1 MKKFF
6 QKKRRILLLGFV
18 LFFLFG
24 ICFFCFKSHFDSPDT
39 RFRQFTD
46 KLFENE
52 LSSNT
57 LNLHYT
63 LANPEKYGI
72 KGKEISLGDMSPENL
87 KKGKEELEKLQERLS
102 SFSPE
107 DLSKENQIIYD
118 ILRLSFA
125 TQLSVADDYLLAE
138 PLGPNLGIQAQLPVL
153 LAEYTFRSPDDIKD
167 YFSLLASIPQYFKS
181 IVKFEKEKSQK
192 GLFMSDTTADRI
204 IQQCNTFTESSEENY
219 LHTMFQERV
228 QKLQEEK
235 QISKKQVSSYITM
248 HQKLLKESVFPS
260 YSLLTQEL
268 DRLKGTGKNE
278 NGLSH
283 LPGGKAYYAYLIK
296 NDVGDYRNVDEI
308 EKELY
313 RQLLQYYNDVQKL
326 SQENPDLLENLNT
339 ETAVEMIEPEKI
351 LAFLQDTITKDF
363 PALMVKDYEVKYVPE
378 AMEEFSSPA
387 FYLTPPI
394 DTLNPNT
401 IYINKGSSV
410 SCPELFTT
418 LAHEGFPGHL
428 YQTLYFGKQKA
439 SPIRSCLSCSG
450 YIEGWATFVE
460 DRSYKYGADFLNI
473 SPASMEFLRLNRC
486 ISLCLYSLLDIG
498 IHDKGWDFTVVTE
511 ILSSFGVTEQE
522 ICREIFQYI
531 VENPANYLKY
541 YLGFLNF
548 SSLENKIREL
558 EGDAFDL
565 KKFHKNILEIGPA
578 PFPIVKKYLLMKY

>member
-6 QKKRRILLLGFV
+6 KKKRRLLLFGSV
-18 LFFLFG
+18 LFFLFCV
-24 ICFFCFKSHFDSPDT
+24 CFFCFKSHFLSPDT

-52 LSSNT
+52 LSANT
-57 LNLHYT
+57 LSLHYT
-63 LANPEKYGI
+63 LAQPEKYGI
-72 KGKEISLGDMSPENL
+72 EKTEITLGDLSPESFEKGKEKLL
-87 KKGKEELEKLQERLS
+87 KLQKSLN
-102 SFSPE
+102 SFDTK

-118 ILRLSFA
+118 ILKLSFA

-138 PLGPNLGIQAQLPVL
+138 PLGANLGIQAQLPVL
-153 LAEYTFRSPDDIKD
+153 LAEYSFRSPDDIKD
-167 YFSLLASIPQYFKS
+167 YFSLLASIPKYFES
-181 IVKFEKEKSQK
+181 IIKFEKEKSQN
-192 GLFMSDTTADRI
+192 GLFMSNTTADRI
-204 IQQCNTFTESSEENY
+204 IQQCRAFIGNSEKNY
-219 LHTMFQERV
+219 LHTMFQERI
-228 QKLQEEK
+228 QELQEEK
-235 QISKKQVSSYITM
+235 QISQKQSSSYIAM
-248 HQKLLKESVFPS
+248 HQKLLKEYVFPS
-260 YSLLTQEL
+260 YNLLVQEL

-283 LPGGKAYYAYLIK
+283 FLGGKSYYAYLIK
-296 NDVGDYRNVDEI
+296 NDVGDYRSIDEI

-313 RQLLQYYNDVQKL
+313 QQLSQYYKDVQKL
-326 SQENPDLLENLNT
+326 SQENPNLLESLDSETAT
-339 ETAVEMIEPEKI
+339 ETVEPEKI
-351 LAFLQDTITKDF
+351 LTFLQNTITKDF
-363 PALMVKDYEVKYVPE
+363 PALTVKDYEVKYVPK

-387 FYLTPPI
+387 FYLIPPI

-428 YQTLYFGKQKA
+428 YQTLYFGKQNA
-439 SPIRSCLSCSG
+439 SPIRSCFNCSG
-450 YIEGWATFVE
+450 YVEGWATFVE
-460 DRSYKYGADFLNI
+460 NRSYQYGAKFLKI

-498 IHDKGWDFTVVTE
+498 IHDKGWDFNAVSE
-511 ILSSFGVTEQE
+511 ILSSFGITEQDV
-522 ICREIFQYI
+522 CHEIFQYI

-548 SSLENKIREL
+548 SSLENTIREL
-558 EGDAFDL
+558 EGDSFDL

-578 PFPIVKKYLLMKY
+578 PFPIVKKYLLMEY

>member
-6 QKKRRILLLGFV
+6 KKKRRLLLFGSV
-18 LFFLFG
+18 LFFLLG
-24 ICFFCFKSHFDSPDT
+24 ICFFSFKSRFPSPDT

-52 LSSNT
+52 LSANT
-57 LNLHYT
+57 LSLHYT
-63 LANPEKYGI
+63 LAHPEKYGI
-72 KGKEISLGDMSPENL
+72 KETEISLGDMSPESFE
-87 KKGKEELEKLQERLS
+87 KGKEELLKLQKKLN
-102 SFSPE
+102 SFDSK

-125 TQLSVADDYLLAE
+125 TQLSAADNYLLTE
-138 PLGPNLGIQAQLPVL
+138 PLGANLGVQAQLPVL

-167 YFSLLASIPQYFKS
+167 YFSLLASIPKYFKS
-181 IVKFEKEKSQK
+181 IVEFEKEKSQN
-192 GLFMSDTTADRI
+192 GLFMSDATADRI
-204 IQQCNTFTESSEENY
+204 IQQCHTFTDSSEENY

-228 QKLQEEK
+228 QELQEEK
-235 QISKKQVSSYITM
+235 QISKKQASSYITM
-248 HQKLLKESVFPS
+248 HKKLLKESVFPS
-260 YSLLTQEL
+260 YSLLAQAL
-268 DRLKGTGKNE
+268 DHLKGTGKNE
-278 NGLSH
+278 NGLYH
-283 LPGGKAYYAYLIK
+283 LPQGKAYYSYLIK
-296 NDVGDYRNVDEI
+296 NDVGDYRSIDEI
-308 EKELY
+308 ENELY
-313 RQLLQYYNDVQKL
+313 RQLSQYYKDVQKL
-326 SQENPDLLENLNT
+326 SQENPALLQSLNT
-339 ETAVEMIEPEKI
+339 ETAIETVEPEKI
-351 LAFLQDTITKDF
+351 LAFLQATITKDF
-363 PALMVKDYEVKYVPE
+363 PPLTVKDYEVKYVPK

-401 IYINKGSSV
+401 IYINKNSSV

-428 YQTLYFGKQKA
+428 YQTLYFGKQET

-460 DRSYKYGADFLNI
+460 DRSYQYGAEFLKI
-473 SPASMEFLRLNRC
+473 SPAYMEFLRLNRC

-498 IHDKGWDFTVVTE
+498 IHDKGWDFNAVSE
-511 ILSSFGVTEQE
+511 ILSSFGITEQE
-522 ICREIFQYI
+522 VCHEIFQYI

-548 SSLENKIREL
+548 SALENIIRDL

>member
-6 QKKRRILLLGFV
+6 KKKRRLLLFGSV
-18 LFFLFG
+18 LFFLFC
-24 ICFFCFKSHFDSPDT
+24 ICFFSFKSRFLPPDT

-52 LSSNT
+52 LSANT

-63 LANPEKYGI
+63 LAHPEKYGI
-72 KGKEISLGDMSPENL
+72 KETEISLGDMSPESFE
-87 KKGKEELEKLQERLS
+87 KGKKELLKLQKKLN
-102 SFSPE
+102 SFDSK

-138 PLGPNLGIQAQLPVL
+138 PLGANLGIQAQLPVL

-167 YFSLLASIPQYFKS
+167 YFSLLASIPKYFKS
-181 IVKFEKEKSQK
+181 IVKFEKEKSQN
-192 GLFMSDTTADRI
+192 GLFMSDATADRI
-204 IQQCNTFTESSEENY
+204 IQQCHTFTDSSEENY

-228 QKLQEEK
+228 QELQEEK
-235 QISKKQVSSYITM
+235 QISKKQASSYIIM

-260 YSLLTQEL
+260 YSLLAQEL
-268 DRLKGTGKNE
+268 DHLKGTGKNE
-278 NGLSH
+278 NGLCH

-296 NDVGDYRNVDEI
+296 NDVGDYRSIDEI
-308 EKELY
+308 ENELY
-313 RQLLQYYNDVQKL
+313 RQLSQYYKDIQKL
-326 SQENPDLLENLNT
+326 SQENPALLQNLST
-339 ETAVEMIEPEKI
+339 ETAIETVEPEKI

-363 PALMVKDYEVKYVPE
+363 PPLTVKDYEVKYVPE

-428 YQTLYFGKQKA
+428 YQTLYFGKQET

-460 DRSYKYGADFLNI
+460 DRSYQYGAEFLKI
-473 SPASMEFLRLNRC
+473 TPASMEFLRLNRC

-498 IHDKGWDFTVVTE
+498 IHDKGWDFTAVTE
-511 ILSSFGVTEQE
+511 ILSSFGITEQE
-522 ICREIFQYI
+522 ICHEIFQYI

-548 SSLENKIREL
+548 SSLENTIREL

-565 KKFHKNILEIGPA
+565 KKFHKNLLEIGPA
-578 PFPIVKKYLLMKY
+578 PFPIVKKYLLMEY

>member
-6 QKKRRILLLGFV
+6 KKKRRLLLFGSV
-18 LFFLFG
+18 LFFLFCV
-24 ICFFCFKSHFDSPDT
+24 CFFSFKNRFLSPDT

-52 LSSNT
+52 LSANT

-63 LANPEKYGI
+63 LAHPEKYGI
-72 KGKEISLGDMSPENL
+72 KETEISLGDMSPESFE
-87 KKGKEELEKLQERLS
+87 KGKEELLKLQKKLK
-102 SFSPE
+102 SFESK

-125 TQLSVADDYLLAE
+125 TQLSVANDYLLAE
-138 PLGPNLGIQAQLPVL
+138 PLGANLGIQAQLPVL

-167 YFSLLASIPQYFKS
+167 YFSLLASIPKYFKS
-181 IVKFEKEKSQK
+181 IVKFEKEKSQN

-204 IQQCNTFTESSEENY
+204 IQQCHTFTDSSEENY

-235 QISKKQVSSYITM
+235 QISKKQASSYITM

-260 YSLLTQEL
+260 YSLLAQEL
-268 DRLKGTGKNE
+268 DYLKGTGKNE

-283 LPGGKAYYAYLIK
+283 LPRGKAYYAYLIK
-296 NDVGDYRNVDEI
+296 NDVGDYRSIDEI
-308 EKELY
+308 ENELY
-313 RQLLQYYNDVQKL
+313 RQLSQYYKDIQKL
-326 SQENPDLLENLNT
+326 SQENPALLQNLNT
-339 ETAVEMIEPEKI
+339 ETAIETVEPEKI

-363 PALMVKDYEVKYVPE
+363 PPLTVKDYEVKYVPE

-428 YQTLYFGKQKA
+428 YQTLYFGKQET

-460 DRSYKYGADFLNI
+460 DRSYQYGAEFLKI

-498 IHDKGWDFTVVTE
+498 IHDKGWDFNAVSE
-511 ILSSFGVTEQE
+511 ILSSFGITEQE
-522 ICREIFQYI
+522 VCHEIFQYI

-548 SSLENKIREL
+548 SALENTIRDL

-565 KKFHKNILEIGPA
+565 KKFHKNLLEIGSA
-578 PFPIVKKYLLMKY
+578 PFPIVKKYLLMEY

>member
-6 QKKRRILLLGFV
+6 TKKRRLLFLGSM

-24 ICFFCFKSHFDSPDT
+24 ICFFCFKNHFISSDT
-39 RFRQFTD
+39 RFQRFTD

-63 LANPEKYGI
+63 LAKPENYGI
-72 KGKEISLGDMSPENL
+72 KEATISLGDLSPENFQ
-87 KKGKEELEKLQERLS
+87 KRKEELQQLQKNLS
-102 SFSPE
+102 SFTPE
-107 DLSKENQIIYD
+107 KLSKENQMIYD
-118 ILRLSFA
+118 ILKLSFA
-125 TQLSVADDYLLAE
+125 TQLSVADDYLLTE

-167 YFSLLASIPQYFKS
+167 YFALLSSIPEYFKS
-181 IVKFEKEKSQK
+181 IIKFEKEKSLK

-204 IQQCNTFTESSEENY
+204 IQQCNSFTDSSEENY

-235 QISKKQVSSYITM
+235 QINKKQVSSYIKM
-248 HQKLLKESVFPS
+248 HQKLLKEFVFPS
-260 YSLLTQEL
+260 YHLLAQEL
-268 DRLKGTGKNE
+268 DDLKGTGKNE

-283 LPGGKAYYAYLIK
+283 LPGGKSYYAYLIK
-296 NDVGDYRNVDEI
+296 NDVGDYRSVSEI
-308 EKELY
+308 EKDLY
-313 RQLLQYYNDVQKL
+313 QRLLQYYNDVQKL
-326 SQENPDLLENLNT
+326 SQENPDLLKTLKA
-339 ETAVEMIEPEKI
+339 ETTGEIIEPEKI
-351 LAFLQDTITKDF
+351 LTYLQKKITNDF
-363 PALMVKDYEVKYVPE
+363 PSLTVKDYEVKYVPK

-394 DTLNPNT
+394 DTLTPNT
-401 IYINKGSSV
+401 IYINKSSSV

-428 YQTLYFGKQKA
+428 YQTLYFGNQGA

-460 DRSYKYGADFLNI
+460 DRSYKYGAEFLKI
-473 SPASMEFLRLNRC
+473 SPTSMEFLRLNRC

-498 IHDKGWDFTVVTE
+498 IHDKGWNFTAVSE
-511 ILSSFGVTEQE
+511 ILSSFGVTEE
-522 ICREIFQYI
+522 DVCHEIFQYI

-548 SSLENKIREL
+548 SSLENTIREL

-565 KKFHKNILEIGPA
+565 KKFHKNVLEIGPA
-578 PFPIVKKYLLMKY
+578 PFPVLKKYLLMKY

>member
-6 QKKRRILLLGFV
+6 TKKRRLLFLGSM

-24 ICFFCFKSHFDSPDT
+24 ICFFCFKNHFISSDT
-39 RFRQFTD
+39 RFQRFTD

-63 LANPEKYGI
+63 LAKPENYGI
-72 KGKEISLGDMSPENL
+72 KEATISLGDLSPENFQ
-87 KKGKEELEKLQERLS
+87 KRKEELQQLQKNLS
-102 SFSPE
+102 SFTPE
-107 DLSKENQIIYD
+107 KLSKENQMIYD
-118 ILRLSFA
+118 ILKLSFA
-125 TQLSVADDYLLAE
+125 TQLSVADDYLLTE

-167 YFSLLASIPQYFKS
+167 YFSLLSSIPEYFKS
-181 IVKFEKEKSQK
+181 IIKFEKEKSLK

-204 IQQCNTFTESSEENY
+204 IQQCNSFTDSSEENY

-235 QISKKQVSSYITM
+235 QINKKQVSSYIKM
-248 HQKLLKESVFPS
+248 HQKLLKEFVFPS
-260 YSLLTQEL
+260 YHLLAQEL
-268 DRLKGTGKNE
+268 DTLKGTGKNE

-283 LPGGKAYYAYLIK
+283 LPGGKSYYAYLIK
-296 NDVGDYRNVDEI
+296 NDVGDYRSVSEI
-308 EKELY
+308 EKDLY
-313 RQLLQYYNDVQKL
+313 QRLLQYYNDVQKL
-326 SQENPDLLENLNT
+326 SQENPDLLKTLKAETT
-339 ETAVEMIEPEKI
+339 EEIIEPEKI
-351 LAFLQDTITKDF
+351 LTYLQKKITNDF
-363 PALMVKDYEVKYVPE
+363 PSLTVKDYEVKYVPR

-394 DTLNPNT
+394 DTLTPNT
-401 IYINKGSSV
+401 IYINKSSSV

-428 YQTLYFGKQKA
+428 YQTLYFGNQGA

-460 DRSYKYGADFLNI
+460 DRSYKYGAEFLKI
-473 SPASMEFLRLNRC
+473 SPTSMEFLRLNRC

-498 IHDKGWDFTVVTE
+498 IHDKGWNLNNVVE
-511 ILSSFGVTEQE
+511 VLSPFGIAEQDV
-522 ICREIFQYI
+522 CHDIFQYI

-548 SSLENKIREL
+548 SSLENTIREL

-565 KKFHKNILEIGPA
+565 KNFHKNILEIGPA
-578 PFPIVKKYLLMKY
+578 PFPIVKKYLLMNY